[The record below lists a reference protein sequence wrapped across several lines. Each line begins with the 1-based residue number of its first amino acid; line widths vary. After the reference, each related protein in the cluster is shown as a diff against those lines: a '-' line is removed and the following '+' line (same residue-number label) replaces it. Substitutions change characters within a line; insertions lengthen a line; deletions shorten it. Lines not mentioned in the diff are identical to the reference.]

1 MYEDDFYQVE
11 KALASYNNI
20 KLPEELSIDFNEPE
34 YPKTVQDQ
42 ILMDEHMLNHH
53 MIDEVGLLMK
63 YNKDL
68 SQSEA
73 EAIIEANRE
82 AMEDEHLQTM
92 EEPVEEATEE
102 YNA

>member
-1 MYEDDFYQVE
+1 
-11 KALASYNNI
+11 
-20 KLPEELSIDFNEPE
+20 
-34 YPKTVQDQ
+34 
-42 ILMDEHMLNHH
+42 

-82 AMEDEHLQTM
+82 AMEDEHLQEM
-92 EEPVEEATEE
+92 EAEPEVEE
-102 YNA
+102 YIG